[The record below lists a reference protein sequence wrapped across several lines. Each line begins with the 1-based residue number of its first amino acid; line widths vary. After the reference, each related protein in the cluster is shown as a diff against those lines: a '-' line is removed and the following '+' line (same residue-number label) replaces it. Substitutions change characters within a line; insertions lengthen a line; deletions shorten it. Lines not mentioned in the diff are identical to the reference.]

1 MSSSEIL
8 GFLTNTN
15 ADYLSD
21 IYTRYLN
28 DAGSVDPSWRELFDN
43 LDDDM
48 RSLMREVTGASWSKG
63 LEPLVV
69 DAPANENKEDVAQG
83 HVTRRADDKSI
94 QDSLRAFRLVEAYR
108 VRGHLLADI
117 DPLGLRD
124 KTAHPEL
131 KPEHYGF
138 TMADYD
144 RSIFMNGLMGLE
156 RATLREII
164 AACQKTYCGHIGVE
178 YTHILDPE
186 EKAWI
191 RERVE
196 DGLNRTHFSDEGK
209 KAILHS
215 LTRAEGFE
223 QFLHVKYPGTK
234 RFGID
239 GGESMVPAIEQIMKR
254 GGQLGLK
261 EIAIGMPHRGRLNI
275 LTNVMGKTFTSM
287 FSLFMG
293 KSDNPEGVLASGD
306 VKYHLGAS
314 SDRDF
319 DGNEIHLSLNTNP
332 SHLEVVDPVVEGKVK
347 AKQIQRGGTDQ
358 AQKEVLPLIL
368 HGDSAFAGQGIVA
381 ETFMFSGVDG
391 YNTGGT
397 IHFVVNNQI
406 GFTTHPEEARS
417 GPYCTDIA
425 KMVHA
430 PVFHVNGDDPE
441 SMVHVA
447 RMAIEY
453 RQRFGKD
460 VVIDMYCYR
469 RFGHNEG
476 DEPMFTSPL
485 MYKEIKAHKTTRDLY
500 ASYLEREGLMSA
512 DETKAVKDDFSN
524 QLEAE
529 FKAAEDYKPNSADML
544 DGRWSNIKIAERDGA
559 RRGKTGI
566 SKKLAQEIG
575 AGLTTLP
582 ETFKVNTKIARQ
594 LEQKKE
600 MFKSGEGFDW
610 GTAEAMAFASLL
622 LEDIPVRLSGQD
634 CQRGTFSH
642 RHSVLHDQEDDS
654 LYTPLN
660 NLREGQAQ
668 YDVYNSPLSELGIL
682 GFEYGYSSAEP
693 HALVIWEAQFGDFAN
708 GAQMMIDQFICS
720 SETKWLRMSGLTM
733 LLPHGYEG
741 QGPEHS
747 SARPERF
754 LQLCAEDNMQ
764 VANCTTPAN
773 FFHVLRRQMKR
784 EFRKPLVVFTPK
796 SLLRHKRCISSLDM
810 MLGDQTFH
818 RVLYD
823 DVLPKNPKKVK
834 RVVLCTGKVYY
845 DLLEAAENRKLT
857 DDVTFLR
864 LEQLYP
870 FPSDGVEAE
879 LKKYPNA
886 DVVWCQEEP
895 ENQGY
900 WHFVDRRIE
909 AALSNIKHKAGR
921 PRFVGRA
928 ASASPATGL
937 LSVHLEQQKKLI
949 DEALTL

>member
-1 MSSSEIL
+1 MSSSDIL

-21 IYTRYLN
+21 IYTRYLS
-28 DAGSVDPSWRELFDN
+28 DPSSVDESWKRLFDG

-48 RSLMREVTGASWSKG
+48 RSLMRDVAGASWNKG
-63 LEPLVV
+63 LAPLVV
-69 DAPANENKEDVAQG
+69 DTPANENAKEEKKAVKIDD
-83 HVTRRADDKSI
+83 RAI
-94 QDSLRAFRLVEAYR
+94 QDSLRAYRLVDAYR
-108 VRGHLLADI
+108 IRGHLLADI
-117 DPLGLRD
+117 DPLGMRE
-124 KTAHPEL
+124 KNTHPEL
-131 KPEHYGF
+131 QPEHYGF
-138 TMADYD
+138 SMADYD
-144 RSIFMNGLMGLE
+144 RPIYMNGLMGLDV
-156 RATLREII
+156 ATLREII
-164 AACQKTYCGHIGVE
+164 DACQKTYCGRIGVE
-178 YTHILDPE
+178 YTHMLDPE
-186 EKAWI
+186 EKSWI

-196 DGLNRTHFSDEGK
+196 EGLNRTQFSDEGK
-209 KAILHS
+209 KAILQS

-223 QFLHVKYPGTK
+223 LFLHVKYPGTK

-239 GGESMVPAIEQIMKR
+239 GGEAMVPAIEQILKR

-347 AKQIQRGGTDQ
+347 AKQIQRGGDDK
-358 AQKEVLPLIL
+358 AQKEVLPLLL
-368 HGDSAFAGQGIVA
+368 HGDAAFAGQGVVA
-381 ETFMFSGVDG
+381 ETFLFSGVEG

-397 IHFVVNNQI
+397 IHFIVNNQI
-406 GFTTHPEEARS
+406 GFTTKPEESRS
-417 GPYCTDIA
+417 GFYCTDIA
-425 KMVHA
+425 KAAHA

-441 SMVHVA
+441 AVVHVA

-460 VVIDMYCYR
+460 VVVDMYCYR
-469 RFGHNEG
+469 RNGHNEG

-485 MYKEIKAHKTTRDLY
+485 MYQKIKKHQTTRQLY
-500 ASYLEREGLMSA
+500 ASLLEREGVLSG
-512 DETKAVKDDFSN
+512 DEDKAMKDEFSS
-524 QLEAE
+524 QLEKE
-529 FKAAEDYKPNSADML
+529 FKAAEDYKPNSADTL
-544 DGRWSNIKIAERDGA
+544 DGRWSDIKLAENKGA
-559 RRGKTGI
+559 RRGQTALTDDMVTLLREG
-566 SKKLAQEIG
+566 LA
-575 AGLTTLP
+575 TLP
-582 ETFKVNTKIARQ
+582 EGFNVNSKIARQ

-600 MFKSGEGFDW
+600 MFETGQGFDW
-610 GTAEAMAFASLL
+610 GTAEAMAFGSLL

-642 RHSVLHDQEDDS
+642 RHSVLHDQKNDT

-660 NLREGQAQ
+660 NLKEGQAR
-668 YDVYNSPLSELGIL
+668 YDVYNSPLSELGVL

-708 GAQMMIDQFICS
+708 GAQMMIDQFIS
-720 SETKWLRMSGLTM
+720 SGETKWLRMSGLTM

-754 LQLCAEDNMQ
+754 LQMCGEDNWQ
-764 VANCTTPAN
+764 VVNCTTPAN
-773 FFHVLRRQMKR
+773 IFHVLRRQVKR
-784 EFRKPLVVFTPK
+784 DFRKPLIVFTPK
-796 SLLRHKRCISSLDM
+796 SLLRHKRCVSSLDM
-810 MLGDQTFH
+810 MTGDQTFH
-818 RVLYD
+818 RVLHD
-823 DVLPKNPKKVK
+823 EVLPKNPKKVK
-834 RVVLCTGKVYY
+834 RVILCTGKVYY
-845 DLLEAAENRKLT
+845 DLLEASENRQLQDEIT
-857 DDVTFLR
+857 IVR

-870 FPSDGVEAE
+870 FPDDKLAE
-879 LKKYPNA
+879 ELGKYPNA
-886 DVVWCQEEP
+886 EVFWVQEEP
-895 ENQGY
+895 ENQGC

-909 AALSNIKHKAGR
+909 SVLTTLKHKAKR
-921 PRFVGRA
+921 PHFVGRE

-937 LSVHLEQQKKLI
+937 LSVHLSQQKQLI